1 MANRFSPET
10 TVWNRMSSAGVTI
23 DGDYDMMDWM
33 GNRRHILLAAVTGSA
48 IIATACGHRPAT
60 ADAHLFFPTRHEQGG
75 DMMEALYAGP
85 LVVRDECVLIGRHGE
100 YSLPIW
106 WKGFTAE
113 PDESGRVVVRD
124 GDGAIVAIE
133 DERFEMGGGFTAEFY
148 PGEERRDVQVRGV
161 EQWLGYPIPDRCLG
175 PDVYGVWVVGDTDP
189 LPAASSSFATS

>member
-85 LVVRDECVLIGRHGE
+85 LVVRDECVLIGRPGE

-133 DERFEMGGGFTAEFY
+133 DERFEMGAALPRSSIQERNGGMCRF
-148 PGEERRDVQVRGV
+148 EE
-161 EQWLGYPIPDRCLG
+161 
-175 PDVYGVWVVGDTDP
+175 
-189 LPAASSSFATS
+189 SSSGLVTQSPIDASALMSMASGS